1 MNRMD
6 MRMMADGR
14 NPYGSRGG
22 YVSSRRMRRM
32 ARRDRAMGED
42 YAYNRDYRGNDY
54 AEYGSMRSD
63 RAYSQQDNARGRRDY
78 ESNGQSDMAR
88 MDYGSMRDMHY
99 GERQGNFKPVEAMGY
114 FTGYYGGGDYGRGG
128 RRDYGDYNYD
138 MRGRRDYGYDMGY
151 DYRGR
156 DYGYD
161 YGSEMLDDKEL
172 EHWAKKLEKEVEE
185 PHRHLFS
192 KDNIK
197 MKAEQMGIKFDKF
210 SLEEYMVAVL
220 MMYTD
225 YCKTLGTSNMDVY
238 FKLAKDWLCDEDV
251 AVQYGEK
258 LASYYDN
265 IVDPE

>member
-1 MNRMD
+1 MPRR
-6 MRMMADGR
+6 RMMDYNMG
-14 NPYGSRGG
+14 
-22 YVSSRRMRRM
+22 SRRMRRM
-32 ARRDRAMGED
+32 RDRGMDYGHYGIRSGEHYPMESD
-42 YAYNRDYRGNDY
+42 YQHSQYNDERN
-54 AEYGSMRSD
+54 
-63 RAYSQQDNARGRRDY
+63 RRDY
-78 ESNGQSDMAR
+78 KSSRQSR
-88 MDYGSMRDMHY
+88 MDYGHSQMREGKTY
-99 GERQGNFKPVEAMGY
+99 YPIEAMGT
-114 FTGYYGGGDYGRGG
+114 FNGYWGTPEQDYGR
-128 RRDYGDYNYD
+128 

-172 EHWAKKLEKEVEE
+172 EHWAKKLEKEVDEQY
-185 PHRHLFS
+185 RHLFS
-192 KDNIK
+192 KENIK
-197 MKAEQMGIKFDKF
+197 MRAEQMGIKFDKF

-225 YCKTLGTSNMDVY
+225 YCKTLGTSNMDIY

>member
-1 MNRMD
+1 MNRYD
-6 MRMMADGR
+6 MRMMDGR

-32 ARRDRAMGED
+32 RDRAMHED
-42 YAYNRDYRGNDY
+42 YGYEHEMEDGRRRRNAKGQY
-54 AEYGSMRSD
+54 MSD
-63 RAYSQQDNARGRRDY
+63 RAYEMPHEQK
-78 ESNGQSDMAR
+78 
-88 MDYGSMRDMHY
+88 DYGSFHEEMGFR
-99 GERQGNFKPVEAMGY
+99 PVEAMGY
-114 FTGYYGGGDYGRGG
+114 FTGYYGGGEDYARS
-128 RRDYGDYNYD
+128 RRDMRYGGNYP
-138 MRGRRDYGYDMGY
+138 MPMMEHRGRDYGY

-156 DYGYD
+156 YDYGYD

-172 EHWAKKLEKEVEE
+172 EHWAKKLEKEVDEQY
-185 PHRHLFS
+185 RHLFS

-197 MKAEQMGIKFDKF
+197 MRAEQMGIKFDKF
-210 SLEEYMVAVL
+210 SLEEFMVAVL

-225 YCKTLGTSNMDVY
+225 YHKSLGTSNMDIY
-238 FKLAKDWLCDEDV
+238 YKLAKDWLCDEDV

>member
-1 MNRMD
+1 MPRR
-6 MRMMADGR
+6 RMMDYNMMEDGR

-32 ARRDRAMGED
+32 RDRGMDYGHYGIRGGEHYSMESD
-42 YAYNRDYRGNDY
+42 YPHSQYND
-54 AEYGSMRSD
+54 ERS
-63 RAYSQQDNARGRRDY
+63 RRDY
-78 ESNGQSDMAR
+78 ESSRQSH
-88 MDYGSMRDMHY
+88 MDYGHSPMKEGKTY
-99 GERQGNFKPVEAMGY
+99 YPIEAMGT
-114 FTGYYGGGDYGRGG
+114 FNGYWGTPEHDYGR
-128 RRDYGDYNYD
+128 
-138 MRGRRDYGYDMGY
+138 MRGRRDYAYDMGY

-172 EHWAKKLEKEVEE
+172 EHWAKKLEKDVDEQY
-185 PHRHLFS
+185 RHLFS

-197 MKAEQMGIKFDKF
+197 MRAEQMGIKFDKF
-210 SLEEYMVAVL
+210 SLEEYMVTIL
-220 MMYTD
+220 MMFTD
-225 YCKTLGTSNMDVY
+225 YHKSLGTSNMDIY
-238 FKLAKDWLCDEDV
+238 YKLAKDWLCDEDV